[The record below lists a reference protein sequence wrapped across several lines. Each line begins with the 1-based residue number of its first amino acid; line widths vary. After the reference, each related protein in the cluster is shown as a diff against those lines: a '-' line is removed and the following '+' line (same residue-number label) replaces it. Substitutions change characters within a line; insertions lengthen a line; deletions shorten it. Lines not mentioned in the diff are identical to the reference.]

1 MKIQNENAFNE
12 LMIKYIEDQKKLG
25 YNNQDIIFNISKKYN
40 LSITDVKK
48 TFGSLIFEKQTLRK
62 LLKENSNY
70 DFFNAAKVT
79 YIETPNKHTAKA
91 NVEFLNGTDYTILL
105 DGYGDFE
112 KLLDKLSQKK
122 IINNTIR
129 VNAKE
134 LGILSSWMERFLKID
149 GEEEEDEF

>member
-62 LLKENSNY
+62 LLKENSN
-70 DFFNAAKVT
+70 
-79 YIETPNKHTAKA
+79 E
-91 NVEFLNGTDYTILL
+91 
-105 DGYGDFE
+105 
-112 KLLDKLSQKK
+112 
-122 IINNTIR
+122 
-129 VNAKE
+129 
-134 LGILSSWMERFLKID
+134 
-149 GEEEEDEF
+149 